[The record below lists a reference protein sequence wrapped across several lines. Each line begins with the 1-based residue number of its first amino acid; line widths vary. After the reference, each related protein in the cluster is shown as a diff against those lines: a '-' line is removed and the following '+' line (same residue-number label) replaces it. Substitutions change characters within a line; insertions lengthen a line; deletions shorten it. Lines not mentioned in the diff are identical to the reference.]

1 MKKLLAL
8 FLLAVLAGCKT
19 AVPVERHFP
28 DPAKEEL
35 MQACPDLKLVAEG
48 SPLLSDVLDVVTDNY
63 IEYRQCKIKVD
74 LWIKWYNEQKKAFE
88 SVDK

>member
-1 MKKLLAL
+1 MKKLLASVLL
-8 FLLAVLAGCKT
+8 FLLVGCKT

-28 DPAKEEL
+28 DPATKELLE
-35 MQACPDLKLVAEG
+35 ACPDLKLVAEG

-74 LWIKWYNEQKKAFE
+74 LWIKWYNEQKKIFE
-88 SVDK
+88 EVK